1 MTARKPKSKPAAPRT
16 AILIPCYNQEDSIGH
31 VVGAFRAVLPDAHLY
46 VFDSGSTD
54 SSSKV
59 AREAGASVV
68 FSPRRGKGHIMRHM
82 FEVVEADAYVLV
94 DGDEAYPASAVEHML
109 AEFWAEEADMVI
121 GVRLEDHKTKSFRPL
136 HKLGNLF
143 LARLVS
149 TFFSTRVHDV
159 LSAYRILSRDFVKRV
174 NLRAAGYEVET
185 EMTAQCLARGF
196 RLIEVPVSFGTE
208 SDGDRPRRYHAREGT
223 AILKSL
229 LWIFRATRP
238 GYFFGLAAW
247 VSLIGALAAAWSPA
261 RSYLAGA
268 EIETYRVIIATGL
281 TVMAVFFF
289 TTGVVLSH
297 LNQQHLETQSSL
309 RTLLKDRGK

>member
-16 AILIPCYNQEDSIGH
+16 AILIPCYNQENSIGH

-109 AEFWAEEADMVI
+109 AEFWAEKADMVI
-121 GVRLEDHKTKSFRPL
+121 GVRLEDDKTKSFRPL

-149 TFFSTRVHDV
+149 AFFSTRVHDV

-185 EMTAQCLARGF
+185 EMTVQCLARGF

-238 GYFFGLAAW
+238 GYFFGVAAW
-247 VSLIGALAAAWSPA
+247 VSLIGALVAVWSPT
-261 RSYLAGA
+261 RSYLAGT

-309 RTLLKDRGK
+309 RTILKDRGK